1 VLRDDKVAVATNVV
15 QGGEGFL
22 ATSDEDFDPA
32 LERVW
37 MELQDGAD
45 ARHILAAIQQEDRM
59 QTFRNAPVVGLLET
73 SLRGVPLA
81 SGQRELLLA
90 HRVDPFLTGVASA

>member
-1 VLRDDKVAVATNVV
+1 
-15 QGGEGFL
+15 
-22 ATSDEDFDPA
+22 
-32 LERVW
+32 
-37 MELQDGAD
+37 
-45 ARHILAAIQQEDRM
+45 M